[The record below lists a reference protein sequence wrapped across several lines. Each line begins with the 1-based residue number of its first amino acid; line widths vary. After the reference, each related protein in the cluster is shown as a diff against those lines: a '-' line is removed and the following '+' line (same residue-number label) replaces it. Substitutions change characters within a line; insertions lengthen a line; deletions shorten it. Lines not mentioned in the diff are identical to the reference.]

1 MEITTNCQ
9 VVTNRVSFRRF
20 KKNYL
25 QIMNQLKP
33 LIFSLL
39 LIIAVFSGFKM
50 HKSEQVLQQY
60 KTDMIELSNV
70 SYGILNVDV
79 WENLLAD
86 IIVIKLEDFESDAGD
101 NEEMKK
107 NISALLKTL
116 IDDYEKTVEK
126 KNAGGL
132 FASVKKSL
140 YASAFDGIRED
151 IPALTEK
158 VLTFLDV
165 KNNKD
170 GIKEYIVLLL
180 KKYTSGTFER
190 TDYSKINTIVEHYE
204 GKNSDETVAILQQ
217 KIEDENAANQIYK
230 TLLFIVFLGFIA
242 LFFFVKIITKADYFL
257 GILFSFLL
265 LFLGISLPMI
275 EIDAR
280 ISEISFSIL
289 NEAIEFKNQVLF
301 YKSKS
306 IYEVVTLMMQQKT
319 FSLIAVGTLIFLF
332 SVLFPITKLIS
343 SILYITNKKLKES
356 KIVQFLIF
364 KTGKW
369 SMADVFVIAIMMA
382 FIGFEG
388 IVNDQLSQL
397 KTISASVDILTTN
410 NSSVLFG
417 FYAFTAFVIVS
428 IAISHRIHK
437 ERS

>member
-1 MEITTNCQ
+1 M
-9 VVTNRVSFRRF
+9 
-20 KKNYL
+20 K
-25 QIMNQLKP
+25 QLKP
-33 LIFSLL
+33 IIFSLL
-39 LIIAVFSGFKM
+39 LVISVFSGFKM
-50 HKSEQVLQQY
+50 HKSEQALQQY
-60 KTDMIELSNV
+60 KNDLIELSNV
-70 SYGILNVDV
+70 TYGILNVDT

-86 IIVIKLEDFESDAGD
+86 IIVSKLDDFDSDEGD
-101 NEEMKK
+101 GEEMKQS
-107 NISALLKTL
+107 ISVLLKTL

-126 KNAGGL
+126 KNSGGL
-132 FASVKKSL
+132 FASVKNSL

-151 IPALTEK
+151 IPALTDK
-158 VLTFLDV
+158 VMAFLDV
-165 KNNKD
+165 KNNKE
-170 GIKEYIVLLL
+170 GIKQYIIVLL

-190 TDYSKINTIVEHYE
+190 TDYSKVNTIVENYE
-204 GKNSDETVAILQQ
+204 GENSDATVTILHQ
-217 KIEDENAANQIYK
+217 KLANENSANQIYK
-230 TLLFIVFLGFIA
+230 VLLLISFLGFLSA
-242 LFFFVKIITKADYFL
+242 FFFSKHITKADYLL

-280 ISEISFSIL
+280 ISEMSFSIL
-289 NEAIEFKNQVLF
+289 EEAISFKNQVLF

-306 IYEVVTLMMQQKT
+306 IYEVVTLMMAQKT
-319 FSLIAVGTLIFLF
+319 VSLIAVGSLIFLF

-343 SILYITNKKLKES
+343 SILYVINKKLKEN
-356 KIVQFLIF
+356 KMIQFFIF

-397 KTISASVDILTTN
+397 KTISESVDILTTN

-417 FYAFTAFVIVS
+417 FYAFTAFVILS

-437 ERS
+437 ERI

>member
-1 MEITTNCQ
+1 M
-9 VVTNRVSFRRF
+9 
-20 KKNYL
+20 K
-25 QIMNQLKP
+25 QLKP
-33 LIFSLL
+33 IIFSLL
-39 LIIAVFSGFKM
+39 LVISVFSGFKM
-50 HKSEQVLQQY
+50 HKSEQALQQY
-60 KTDMIELSNV
+60 KNDLIELSNV
-70 SYGILNVDV
+70 TYGILNVDT

-86 IIVIKLEDFESDAGD
+86 IIVSKLDDFDSDEDSG
-101 NEEMKK
+101 EEMKQS
-107 NISALLKTL
+107 ISVLLKTL

-126 KNAGGL
+126 KNSGGL
-132 FASVKKSL
+132 FASVKNSL

-151 IPALTEK
+151 IPALTDK
-158 VLTFLDV
+158 VMAFLDV
-165 KNNKD
+165 KNNKE
-170 GIKEYIVLLL
+170 GIKQYIIVLL

-190 TDYSKINTIVEHYE
+190 TDYSKVNTIVENYE
-204 GKNSDETVAILQQ
+204 GENSDATVTILHQ
-217 KIEDENAANQIYK
+217 KLANENNANQIYK
-230 TLLFIVFLGFIA
+230 VLLLISFLGFIIA
-242 LFFFVKIITKADYFL
+242 FFFSKHITKADYLL

-280 ISEISFSIL
+280 ISEMSFSIL
-289 NEAIEFKNQVLF
+289 EEAISFKNQVLF

-306 IYEVVTLMMQQKT
+306 IYEVVTLMMAQKT
-319 FSLIAVGTLIFLF
+319 ISLIVVGSLIFLF

-343 SILYITNKKLKES
+343 SILYIINKKLKES
-356 KIVQFLIF
+356 KLIQFFIF

-369 SMADVFVIAIMMA
+369 SMADVFVIAIMMT

-397 KTISASVDILTTN
+397 KTISESVDILTTN

-417 FYAFTAFVIVS
+417 FYAFTAFVILS

>member
-1 MEITTNCQ
+1 M
-9 VVTNRVSFRRF
+9 
-20 KKNYL
+20 K
-25 QIMNQLKP
+25 QLKP
-33 LIFSLL
+33 IIFSLL
-39 LIIAVFSGFKM
+39 LVISVFSGFKM
-50 HKSEQVLQQY
+50 HKSEQALQQY
-60 KTDMIELSNV
+60 KNDLIELSNV
-70 SYGILNVDV
+70 TYGILNVDT

-86 IIVIKLEDFESDAGD
+86 IIVSKLDDFDSDEDSG
-101 NEEMKK
+101 EEMKQS
-107 NISALLKTL
+107 ISVLLKTL

-126 KNAGGL
+126 KNSGGL
-132 FASVKKSL
+132 FASVKNSL

-151 IPALTEK
+151 IPALTDK
-158 VLTFLDV
+158 VMAFLDV
-165 KNNKD
+165 KNNKE
-170 GIKEYIVLLL
+170 GIKQYIIVLL

-190 TDYSKINTIVEHYE
+190 TDYSKVNTIVENYE
-204 GKNSDETVAILQQ
+204 GENSDATVTILHQ
-217 KIEDENAANQIYK
+217 KLANENNANQIYK
-230 TLLFIVFLGFIA
+230 VLLLISFLGFIIA
-242 LFFFVKIITKADYFL
+242 FFFSKHITKADYLL

-280 ISEISFSIL
+280 ISEMSFSIL
-289 NEAIEFKNQVLF
+289 EEAISFKNQVLF

-306 IYEVVTLMMQQKT
+306 IYEVVTLMMAQKT
-319 FSLIAVGTLIFLF
+319 ISLIVVGSLIFLF

-343 SILYITNKKLKES
+343 SILYIINKKLKEN
-356 KIVQFLIF
+356 KMIQFFIF

-369 SMADVFVIAIMMA
+369 SMADVFVIAIMMT

-397 KTISASVDILTTN
+397 KTISESVDILTTN

-417 FYAFTAFVIVS
+417 FYAFTAFVILS

>member
-1 MEITTNCQ
+1 M
-9 VVTNRVSFRRF
+9 
-20 KKNYL
+20 K
-25 QIMNQLKP
+25 QLKP
-33 LIFSLL
+33 FIFSLF
-39 LIIAVFSGFKM
+39 LIISVFSGFKL
-50 HKSEQVLQQY
+50 HKSEHVLQQY
-60 KTDMIELSNV
+60 KNDLIELSDV
-70 SYGILNVDV
+70 TYGILNVDT
-79 WENLLAD
+79 WEHLLAD
-86 IIVIKLEDFESDAGD
+86 IIVTKLDDFDSDEGSG
-101 NEEMKK
+101 EEMKQS
-107 NISALLKTL
+107 ISALLKTL

-126 KNAGGL
+126 KNSGGL
-132 FASVKKSL
+132 FASVKNSL

-151 IPALTEK
+151 IPALTDK
-158 VLTFLDV
+158 VMAFLDV
-165 KNNKD
+165 KNNKE
-170 GIKEYIVLLL
+170 GIKQYIIVLL

-190 TDYSKINTIVEHYE
+190 TDYSKVNMIAENYE
-204 GKNSDETVAILQQ
+204 GENSEATVTILHQ
-217 KIEDENAANQIYK
+217 KLADENSENQIYK
-230 TLLFIVFLGFIA
+230 VLLLITFLGFII
-242 LFFFVKIITKADYFL
+242 LFFFSKHITKADYLL

-280 ISEISFSIL
+280 ISEMNFSIL
-289 NEAIEFKNQVLF
+289 DEAISFKNQVLF

-306 IYEVVTLMMQQKT
+306 IYEVVTLMMAQKT
-319 FSLIAVGTLIFLF
+319 ISLIAVGSLIFLF

-343 SILYITNKKLKES
+343 SILYVIHKKLKES
-356 KIVQFLIF
+356 KLIQFFIF

-397 KTISASVDILTTN
+397 KTISASVDIITTN

-417 FYAFTAFVIVS
+417 FYAFTAFVILS

>member
-1 MEITTNCQ
+1 M
-9 VVTNRVSFRRF
+9 
-20 KKNYL
+20 K
-25 QIMNQLKP
+25 QLKP
-33 LIFSLL
+33 IIFSLL
-39 LIIAVFSGFKM
+39 LVISVFSGFKM
-50 HKSEQVLQQY
+50 HKSEQSLQQY
-60 KTDMIELSNV
+60 KNDLIELSNV
-70 SYGILNVDV
+70 EYGILNVDT

-86 IIVIKLEDFESDAGD
+86 IIVSKLDDFDSDESGG
-101 NEEMKK
+101 EEMKK
-107 NISALLKTL
+107 NVSVLLKTL

-132 FASVKKSL
+132 FASVKNSL

-151 IPALTEK
+151 IPALTDK
-158 VLTFLDV
+158 VMAFLDV
-165 KNNKD
+165 KNNKE
-170 GIKEYIVLLL
+170 GIKQYIVVLL
-180 KKYTSGTFER
+180 KKYTSSTFER
-190 TDYSKINTIVEHYE
+190 TDYSKVNSIVEKYE
-204 GKNSDETVAILQQ
+204 GENSDATVTILHQ
-217 KIEDENAANQIYK
+217 KLEDENAVNQIYK
-230 TLLFIVFLGFIA
+230 LFLLTSFLAFIA
-242 LFFFVKIITKADYFL
+242 LFFFGKIITKTDYLL

-280 ISEISFSIL
+280 ISEMSFLIL

-332 SVLFPITKLIS
+332 SVLFPITKLLS
-343 SILYITNKKLKES
+343 SILYVINKKLKES
-356 KIVQFLIF
+356 KVIQFFIF

-388 IVNDQLSQL
+388 IVNDQLNQL
-397 KTISASVDILTTN
+397 TTISDSVDILTTN

-428 IAISHRIHK
+428 IVISHRIHK